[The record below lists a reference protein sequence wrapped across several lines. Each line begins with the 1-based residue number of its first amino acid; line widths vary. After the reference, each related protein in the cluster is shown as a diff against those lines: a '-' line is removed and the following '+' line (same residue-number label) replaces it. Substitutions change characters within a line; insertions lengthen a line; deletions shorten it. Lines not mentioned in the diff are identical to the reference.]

1 MDRVNAPDSL
11 WFPCVKHLSEI
22 HNLCS
27 DPNLPNEI
35 TPFEAR
41 RGITPDISAYLQFSF
56 YERVLYLD
64 PEVSWPTTK
73 ERSGR
78 WIVVATNVGDH
89 LTYYIL
95 DDQSKQI
102 LARSVVRPYTYN
114 FRVKWDPSLSPYPS
128 KRTACHGGISC
139 LLQNNV
145 AYRPWIR
152 MTTWNLTPH
161 LISTHPNYRI
171 RNDLKLPLIAANRL

>member
-41 RGITPDISAYLQFSF
+41 RGITPDISASLQFSF

-64 PEVSWPTTK
+64 SEVSWPTTK

-78 WIVVATNVGDH
+78 WIGVSTNVGDH

-128 KRTACHGGISC
+128 KRTACHGGDIMPSPEQRR
-139 LLQNNV
+139 LPTMDT
-145 AYRPWIR
+145 YDHKEPD
-152 MTTWNLTPH
+152 P
-161 LISTHPNYRI
+161 SPNI
-171 RNDLKLPLIAANRL
+171 NTSQLPDQE